1 MTSPVGPRGERL
13 VVASRITR
21 HDVLAIVAL
30 GVLYYLAARIGLRL
44 AVIEDNITPLWPP
57 TGLALVAF
65 LRYGRRLW
73 PGVAIAAFLV
83 NLPITNFPAALITA
97 AGNTLAPMLAAWL
110 LERVGFRQQIDRVRD
125 VAALVVLG
133 ALLSMTVSATI
144 GTAALELSS
153 ATPLEGFWTAW
164 SAWWAGD
171 AMGILVVAP
180 FLLCLLT
187 WREVEPKLDWRRLP
201 EALALLALLVTASVF
216 AMWNS
221 GQLLFLIPPLL
232 AWIAWRFQLRGA
244 APAVLLV
251 SILAAWAATREVGWF
266 ADLSLAQQMLT
277 LQLFNATIAFTAF
290 FLSALV
296 SERMRARERLQRAAD
311 DLDVRVRQ
319 RTAQLVDAN
328 DQLGR
333 EIAERRD
340 AETKLRRS
348 ERELAEAQDLARL
361 GRWEWDL
368 GSGAVTWSDDLYRI
382 HGYEPGAF
390 PMTFDKAV
398 ELVPDEDRQRIE
410 RNLAAALA
418 MRRRELPDI
427 EYRIVRTDG
436 ELRAL
441 LGRARLFLDD
451 AGSPVRMVGVVQ
463 DVTERVEYDRQH
475 RIAETLQR
483 ALLPQDLPS
492 VEGLAFAAR
501 YLPAEVGFKAGGD
514 WYDVIPLANG
524 DVGLVIGDV
533 AGHGLEAASVMG
545 QLRMAV
551 RAYALEG
558 HRPADIVA
566 HADAVLR
573 IVAPQE
579 LATIVYAEVDPASGR
594 VGLVSAGHPPPIVIG
609 ADGARYLEPPRQPP
623 IGVARTSTYG
633 ELVVELDPGTT
644 IVLYTDGLIDRRDI
658 ALDEGMEQLLTAAGS
673 DRGRPVE
680 TVCRELIK
688 ALVPNEATDDIALLA
703 MERLP
708 VRADLF
714 RFTMP
719 AEPAELAR
727 MRRALAAWLRGVGVG
742 PAEVN
747 DLVLA
752 SAEACSNAIRHAYG
766 PSAGTVEVEAYR
778 DDGAIE
784 LVVRDFGRWR
794 QRRGPG
800 GGRGLA
806 LIEALTPSMHIE
818 RGESGTVVTMR
829 RTIRGSV
836 SV

>member
-21 HDVLAIVAL
+21 HDVLAIVVL

-44 AVIEDNITPLWPP
+44 AVVEENITPLWPP

-83 NLPITNFPAALITA
+83 NLPITNLPAALITA

-180 FLLCLLT
+180 FLLCVLT
-187 WREVEPKLDWRRLP
+187 WREVEPKLGWRRLP
-201 EALALLALLVTASVF
+201 EALALLVLLVTASVF
-216 AMWNS
+216 AMWNT

-251 SILAAWAATREVGWF
+251 SILAAWAATREMGWF
-266 ADLSLAQQMLT
+266 ADLSLAQRMLT

-418 MRRRELPDI
+418 MRRQELPDI

-680 TVCRELIK
+680 AVCRELIK

-829 RTIRGSV
+829 RTVRGSV

>member
-1 MTSPVGPRGERL
+1 MTSPVGPPGERL
-13 VVASRITR
+13 VVTSRITR

-30 GVLYYLAARIGLRL
+30 GVLYYFAARIGLRL
-44 AVIEDNITPLWPP
+44 AVVEDNITPLWPP

-83 NLPITNFPAALITA
+83 NLPITNLPAALITA

-125 VAALVVLG
+125 VAALVVLA

-180 FLLCLLT
+180 FLLCVLT
-187 WREVEPKLDWRRLP
+187 WREVEPKLGWRRLP
-201 EALALLALLVTASVF
+201 EALALLVLLVTASVF
-216 AMWNS
+216 AMWNN

-418 MRRRELPDI
+418 MRRQEVPDI

-680 TVCRELIK
+680 AVCRELIK

-778 DDGAIE
+778 DEGAIE

>member
-13 VVASRITR
+13 VVTSRITR

-30 GVLYYLAARIGLRL
+30 GVLYYFAARIGLRL
-44 AVIEDNITPLWPP
+44 AVVEENITPLWPP

-83 NLPITNFPAALITA
+83 NLPITNLPAALITA

-153 ATPLEGFWTAW
+153 ATPPEGFWTAW

-180 FLLCLLT
+180 FLLCVLT
-187 WREVEPKLDWRRLP
+187 WREVEPKLGWRRLP
-201 EALALLALLVTASVF
+201 EALALLVLLVTASVF
-216 AMWNS
+216 AMWNT

-251 SILAAWAATREVGWF
+251 SILAAWAATREMGWF

-296 SERMRARERLQRAAD
+296 SERTRARERLQRAAD

-418 MRRRELPDI
+418 TRRRELPDI
-427 EYRIVRTDG
+427 EYRIVRADG

-441 LGRARLFLDD
+441 LGRARLFFDD

-558 HRPADIVA
+558 HHPADIVA

-594 VGLVSAGHPPPIVIG
+594 VGLVSAGHPPPIVIA

-633 ELVVELDPGTT
+633 ELVVELDPGAT
-644 IVLYTDGLIDRRDI
+644 IVLYTDGLIDRRDM

-680 TVCRELIK
+680 AVCRDLIK

-794 QRRGPG
+794 ERRGPG

>member
-1 MTSPVGPRGERL
+1 MTSPAGPRGERL

-125 VAALVVLG
+125 VAALVVLA

-180 FLLCLLT
+180 FLLCVLT
-187 WREVEPKLDWRRLP
+187 WREVEPKLGWRRLP
-201 EALALLALLVTASVF
+201 EALALLVLLVTASVF

-251 SILAAWAATREVGWF
+251 SILAAWAATREMGWF
-266 ADLSLAQQMLT
+266 ADLSLAQRMLT

-390 PMTFDKAV
+390 PITFDKAV

-418 MRRRELPDI
+418 MRRQELPDI

-680 TVCRELIK
+680 AVCRELIK

-766 PSAGTVEVEAYR
+766 PSAGIVEVEAYR

>member
-30 GVLYYLAARIGLRL
+30 GVLYYVAARIGLRL

-180 FLLCLLT
+180 FLFCVLT
-187 WREVEPKLDWRRLP
+187 WREVEPKLGWRRLP
-201 EALALLALLVTASVF
+201 EALALLVLLVTASVF

-251 SILAAWAATREVGWF
+251 SILAAWAATREMGWF
-266 ADLSLAQQMLT
+266 ADLSLAQRMLT

-390 PMTFDKAV
+390 PITFDKAV

-418 MRRRELPDI
+418 MRRQELPDI

-680 TVCRELIK
+680 AVCRELIK

>member
-44 AVIEDNITPLWPP
+44 AVVEENITPLWPP

-125 VAALVVLG
+125 VAALVVLA

-180 FLLCLLT
+180 FLLCVLT
-187 WREVEPKLDWRRLP
+187 WREVEPKLGWRRLP
-201 EALALLALLVTASVF
+201 EALALLVLLVTASVF
-216 AMWNS
+216 AMWNT

-251 SILAAWAATREVGWF
+251 SILAAWAATREMGWF
-266 ADLSLAQQMLT
+266 ADLSLAQRMLT

-418 MRRRELPDI
+418 MRRQELPDI

-680 TVCRELIK
+680 AVCRELIK

>member
-44 AVIEDNITPLWPP
+44 AVVEENITPLWPP

-97 AGNTLAPMLAAWL
+97 AGNTVAPMLAAWL

-125 VAALVVLG
+125 VAALVVLA

-180 FLLCLLT
+180 FLLCVLT

-251 SILAAWAATREVGWF
+251 SILAAWAATREMGWF
-266 ADLSLAQQMLT
+266 ADLSLAQRMLT

-418 MRRRELPDI
+418 MRRQEVPDI

-680 TVCRELIK
+680 AVCRELIK

-778 DDGAIE
+778 DEGAIE

>member
-44 AVIEDNITPLWPP
+44 AVVEENITPLWPP

-97 AGNTLAPMLAAWL
+97 AGNTVAPMLAAWL

-125 VAALVVLG
+125 VAALVVLA

-180 FLLCLLT
+180 FLLCVLT
-187 WREVEPKLDWRRLP
+187 WREVEPKLGWRRLP
-201 EALALLALLVTASVF
+201 EALALLVLLVTASVF
-216 AMWNS
+216 AMWNT

-251 SILAAWAATREVGWF
+251 SVLAAWAATREMGWF
-266 ADLSLAQQMLT
+266 ADLSLAQRMLT

-333 EIAERRD
+333 EVAERRD

-390 PMTFDKAV
+390 PMTFNKAV

-418 MRRRELPDI
+418 MRRQELPDI

-623 IGVARTSTYG
+623 IGVTRTSTYG

-658 ALDEGMEQLLTAAGS
+658 ALDEGMERLLTAAGS

-680 TVCRELIK
+680 AVCRELIK

-766 PSAGTVEVEAYR
+766 PSAGTVEVEAFR
-778 DDGAIE
+778 DEGAIE

>member
-21 HDVLAIVAL
+21 HDVLEIVTL

-44 AVIEDNITPLWPP
+44 AVIEENITPLWPP

-83 NLPITNFPAALITA
+83 NLPITNLPAALFTA

-180 FLLCLLT
+180 FLLCVLT
-187 WREVEPKLDWRRLP
+187 WREVEPKLGWRRLP
-201 EALALLALLVTASVF
+201 EALALLVLLVTASVF
-216 AMWNS
+216 AMWNT

-251 SILAAWAATREVGWF
+251 SILAAWAATREMGWF
-266 ADLSLAQQMLT
+266 ADLSLAQRMLT

-418 MRRRELPDI
+418 MRRQELPDI

-558 HRPADIVA
+558 HRPAEIVA

-680 TVCRELIK
+680 AVCRELIK

>member
-30 GVLYYLAARIGLRL
+30 GVLYYFAARIGLRL
-44 AVIEDNITPLWPP
+44 AVVEDNITPLWPP

-125 VAALVVLG
+125 VAALVVLA

-180 FLLCLLT
+180 FLLCVLT
-187 WREVEPKLDWRRLP
+187 WREVEPKLGWRRLP
-201 EALALLALLVTASVF
+201 EALALLVLLVTASVF
-216 AMWNS
+216 AMWNT

-251 SILAAWAATREVGWF
+251 SILAAWAATREMGWF
-266 ADLSLAQQMLT
+266 ADLSLAQRMLT

-418 MRRRELPDI
+418 MRRQEVPDI

-680 TVCRELIK
+680 AVCRELIK

-829 RTIRGSV
+829 RTVRGSV

>member
-44 AVIEDNITPLWPP
+44 AVVEENITPLWPP

-83 NLPITNFPAALITA
+83 NLPITNLPAALITA

-125 VAALVVLG
+125 VAALVVLA

-180 FLLCLLT
+180 FLLCVLT
-187 WREVEPKLDWRRLP
+187 WREVEPKLGWRRLP
-201 EALALLALLVTASVF
+201 EALALLVLLVTASVF
-216 AMWNS
+216 AMWNT

-251 SILAAWAATREVGWF
+251 SVLAAWAATREMGWF
-266 ADLSLAQQMLT
+266 ADLSLAQRMLT

-333 EIAERRD
+333 EVAERRD

-390 PMTFDKAV
+390 PMTFNKAV

-418 MRRRELPDI
+418 MRRQELPDI

-623 IGVARTSTYG
+623 IGVTRTSTYG

-680 TVCRELIK
+680 AVCRELIK

>member
-44 AVIEDNITPLWPP
+44 AVVEENITPLWPP

-125 VAALVVLG
+125 VAALVVLA

-180 FLLCLLT
+180 FLLCVLT
-187 WREVEPKLDWRRLP
+187 WREVEPKLGWRRLP
-201 EALALLALLVTASVF
+201 EALALLVLLVTASVF
-216 AMWNS
+216 AMWNT

-251 SILAAWAATREVGWF
+251 SILAAWAATREMGWF
-266 ADLSLAQQMLT
+266 ADLSLAQRMLT

-418 MRRRELPDI
+418 MRRQELPDI

-680 TVCRELIK
+680 AVCRDLIK

>member
-44 AVIEDNITPLWPP
+44 AVVEENITPLWPP

-97 AGNTLAPMLAAWL
+97 AGNTVAPMLAAWL

-125 VAALVVLG
+125 VAALVVLA

-180 FLLCLLT
+180 FLLCVLT
-187 WREVEPKLDWRRLP
+187 WREVEPKLGWRRLP
-201 EALALLALLVTASVF
+201 EALALLVLLVTASVF
-216 AMWNS
+216 AMWNT

-251 SILAAWAATREVGWF
+251 SVLAAWAATREMGWF
-266 ADLSLAQQMLT
+266 ADLSLAQRMLT

-333 EIAERRD
+333 EVAERRD

-390 PMTFDKAV
+390 PMTFNKAV

-418 MRRRELPDI
+418 MRRQELPDI

-623 IGVARTSTYG
+623 IGVTRTSTYG

-658 ALDEGMEQLLTAAGS
+658 ALDEGMERLLTAAGS

-680 TVCRELIK
+680 AVCRELIK

>member
-44 AVIEDNITPLWPP
+44 AVVEENITPLWPP

-97 AGNTLAPMLAAWL
+97 AGNTVAPMLAAWL

-125 VAALVVLG
+125 VAALVVLA

-180 FLLCLLT
+180 FLLCVLT

-251 SILAAWAATREVGWF
+251 SILAAWAATREMGWF
-266 ADLSLAQQMLT
+266 ADLSLAQRMLT

-418 MRRRELPDI
+418 MRRQEVPDI

-594 VGLVSAGHPPPIVIG
+594 IGLVSAGHPPPIVIG
-609 ADGARYLEPPRQPP
+609 AEGARYLEPPRQPP

-633 ELVVELDPGTT
+633 ELVVDLDPGTT

-680 TVCRELIK
+680 AVCRELIK

-778 DDGAIE
+778 DEGAIE

-818 RGESGTVVTMR
+818 RRESGTVVTMR

>member
-44 AVIEDNITPLWPP
+44 AVVEENITPLWPP

-97 AGNTLAPMLAAWL
+97 AGNTVAPMLAAWL

-125 VAALVVLG
+125 VAALVVLA

-180 FLLCLLT
+180 FLLCVLT

-251 SILAAWAATREVGWF
+251 SILAAWAATREMGWF
-266 ADLSLAQQMLT
+266 ADLSLAQRMLT

-418 MRRRELPDI
+418 MRRQEVPDI

-609 ADGARYLEPPRQPP
+609 AEGARYLEPPRQPP

-633 ELVVELDPGTT
+633 ELVVDLDPGTT

-680 TVCRELIK
+680 AVCRELIK

-778 DDGAIE
+778 DEGAIE

>member
-1 MTSPVGPRGERL
+1 
-13 VVASRITR
+13 
-21 HDVLAIVAL
+21 
-30 GVLYYLAARIGLRL
+30 
-44 AVIEDNITPLWPP
+44 
-57 TGLALVAF
+57 
-65 LRYGRRLW
+65 
-73 PGVAIAAFLV
+73 
-83 NLPITNFPAALITA
+83 
-97 AGNTLAPMLAAWL
+97 
-110 LERVGFRQQIDRVRD
+110 
-125 VAALVVLG
+125 
-133 ALLSMTVSATI
+133 
-144 GTAALELSS
+144 
-153 ATPLEGFWTAW
+153 
-164 SAWWAGD
+164 
-171 AMGILVVAP
+171 
-180 FLLCLLT
+180 
-187 WREVEPKLDWRRLP
+187 
-201 EALALLALLVTASVF
+201 
-216 AMWNS
+216 
-221 GQLLFLIPPLL
+221 
-232 AWIAWRFQLRGA
+232 
-244 APAVLLV
+244 
-251 SILAAWAATREVGWF
+251 
-266 ADLSLAQQMLT
+266 
-277 LQLFNATIAFTAF
+277 
-290 FLSALV
+290 
-296 SERMRARERLQRAAD
+296 
-311 DLDVRVRQ
+311 
-319 RTAQLVDAN
+319 
-328 DQLGR
+328 
-333 EIAERRD
+333 
-340 AETKLRRS
+340 
-348 ERELAEAQDLARL
+348 
-361 GRWEWDL
+361 
-368 GSGAVTWSDDLYRI
+368 
-382 HGYEPGAF
+382 
-390 PMTFDKAV
+390 MTFDKAV

-418 MRRRELPDI
+418 MHRQELPDI
-427 EYRIVRTDG
+427 EYRIVRADG

-441 LGRARLFLDD
+441 LGRARLFLDE

-623 IGVARTSTYG
+623 IGVARMSTYG

-658 ALDEGMEQLLTAAGS
+658 ALDEGMEQLLTAAGT

-680 TVCRELIK
+680 AVCRDLIK

-829 RTIRGSV
+829 RTLRGSV

>member
-1 MTSPVGPRGERL
+1 
-13 VVASRITR
+13 
-21 HDVLAIVAL
+21 
-30 GVLYYLAARIGLRL
+30 
-44 AVIEDNITPLWPP
+44 
-57 TGLALVAF
+57 VAF

-83 NLPITNFPAALITA
+83 NLPITNLPAALITA

-153 ATPLEGFWTAW
+153 NSPLEGFWTAW

-187 WREVEPKLDWRRLP
+187 WREVEPKLGWRRLP
-201 EALALLALLVTASVF
+201 EALALLVLLVTASVF
-216 AMWNS
+216 AMWNT

-251 SILAAWAATREVGWF
+251 SILAAWAATRGVGWF

-418 MRRRELPDI
+418 MRRQEVPDI

-436 ELRAL
+436 ELRA
-441 LGRARLFLDD
+441 
-451 AGSPVRMVGVVQ
+451 
-463 DVTERVEYDRQH
+463 
-475 RIAETLQR
+475 
-483 ALLPQDLPS
+483 
-492 VEGLAFAAR
+492 
-501 YLPAEVGFKAGGD
+501 
-514 WYDVIPLANG
+514 
-524 DVGLVIGDV
+524 
-533 AGHGLEAASVMG
+533 
-545 QLRMAV
+545 
-551 RAYALEG
+551 
-558 HRPADIVA
+558 
-566 HADAVLR
+566 
-573 IVAPQE
+573 
-579 LATIVYAEVDPASGR
+579 
-594 VGLVSAGHPPPIVIG
+594 
-609 ADGARYLEPPRQPP
+609 
-623 IGVARTSTYG
+623 
-633 ELVVELDPGTT
+633 
-644 IVLYTDGLIDRRDI
+644 
-658 ALDEGMEQLLTAAGS
+658 
-673 DRGRPVE
+673 
-680 TVCRELIK
+680 
-688 ALVPNEATDDIALLA
+688 
-703 MERLP
+703 
-708 VRADLF
+708 
-714 RFTMP
+714 
-719 AEPAELAR
+719 
-727 MRRALAAWLRGVGVG
+727 
-742 PAEVN
+742 
-747 DLVLA
+747 
-752 SAEACSNAIRHAYG
+752 
-766 PSAGTVEVEAYR
+766 
-778 DDGAIE
+778 
-784 LVVRDFGRWR
+784 
-794 QRRGPG
+794 
-800 GGRGLA
+800 
-806 LIEALTPSMHIE
+806 
-818 RGESGTVVTMR
+818 
-829 RTIRGSV
+829 
-836 SV
+836 

>member
-44 AVIEDNITPLWPP
+44 AVVEDNITPLWPP

-83 NLPITNFPAALITA
+83 NLPITNFPAALFTA

-180 FLLCLLT
+180 FLLCVIT
-187 WREVEPKLDWRRLP
+187 WREVEPKLGWRRLP
-201 EALALLALLVTASVF
+201 EALALLVLLVTASVI
-216 AMWNS
+216 AMWNT

-251 SILAAWAATREVGWF
+251 SILAAWAATREMGWF
-266 ADLSLAQQMLT
+266 ADLSLAQRMLT

-418 MRRRELPDI
+418 MRRQELPDI

-633 ELVVELDPGTT
+633 ELVVELDPSTT

-680 TVCRELIK
+680 AVCRDLIK

-766 PSAGTVEVEAYR
+766 PSAGIVEVEAYR

-829 RTIRGSV
+829 RTVRGSV
-836 SV
+836 TV

>member
-13 VVASRITR
+13 VVTSRITR
-21 HDVLAIVAL
+21 HDVLSILVL
-30 GVLYYLAARIGLRL
+30 GVLYYVAARIGLRL
-44 AVIEDNITPLWPP
+44 AVVEDNITPLWPP

-83 NLPITNFPAALITA
+83 NLPITNVPAALITA

-144 GTAALELSS
+144 GTATLELSS
-153 ATPLEGFWTAW
+153 RSPLEGFWTAW

-180 FLLCLLT
+180 FLLCVLT
-187 WREVEPKLDWRRLP
+187 WREVEPKLGWRRLP
-201 EALALLALLVTASVF
+201 EALALLVLLVTASVF
-216 AMWNS
+216 AMWNT

-277 LQLFNATIAFTAF
+277 LQLFNATIAFTAL

-296 SERMRARERLQRAAD
+296 SERTRARERLQRAAD

-319 RTAQLVDAN
+319 RTAQLVEAN

-348 ERELAEAQDLARL
+348 EGELAEAQDLARL

-418 MRRRELPDI
+418 MRQRELPDI
-427 EYRIVRTDG
+427 EYRIVRADG

-441 LGRARLFLDD
+441 LGRARLFFDD

-492 VEGLAFAAR
+492 VDGLAFAAR

-558 HRPADIVA
+558 HHPADVVA

-579 LATIVYAEVDPASGR
+579 LATILYAEVDPASGR

-623 IGVARTSTYG
+623 IGVARTSTFG

-658 ALDEGMEQLLTAAGS
+658 ALDEGMERLLAAAGT
-673 DRGRPVE
+673 DRDRPVE
-680 TVCRELIK
+680 AVCRELIT
-688 ALVPNEATDDIALLA
+688 ALVPSEATDDIALLA

-727 MRRALAAWLRGVGVG
+727 MRRALAAWLRGIGVG

-766 PSAGTVEVEAYR
+766 PGAGTVEVEAYR

-806 LIEALTPSMHIE
+806 LIEALAPSMHIE